1 VSTKLREVLD
11 SIGDA
16 ADFFGVELTDVNQRG
31 VYGNTP
37 LKIAA
42 VRGDADATGVLLEAG
57 ADVNAIVEDGCIA
70 LWYAAAF
77 DHPEVVRILLD
88 HGASLDTRNSL
99 LGDTPEEAAQRRG
112 LTEALKILEEY
123 GGRSRPHH

>member
-1 VSTKLREVLD
+1 VGGTLREVLD
-11 SIGDA
+11 SIGNA
-16 ADFFGVELTDVNQRG
+16 ADFIGIELTDVNQRG

-42 VRGDADATGVLLEAG
+42 VRGDSNAVRVLLQAG
-57 ADVNAIVEDGCIA
+57 ADVNAIVEEDCTA

-77 DHPEVVRILLD
+77 DHPAVVRILLD

-99 LGDTPEEAAQRRG
+99 SGDTALEAAQKRG
-112 LTEALKILEEY
+112 LTEVLKVLEEY
-123 GGRSRPHH
+123 SDRS